1 MLQLCKQTLREIART
16 SLEKLSLLD
25 NILQTKSVESLDQW
39 QTINKQHLP
48 ALSREMVRWIL
59 FFRKKTR
66 LQQTLGPSINP
77 RFKRSAST
85 IVLPDLKARDKV
97 HLSTKDLLQERG
109 ARRKV
114 ALLWQDPC
122 HSSMTVNRSLHLE
135 KEASLS
141 NLLKDLHQSHL

>member
-1 MLQLCKQTLREIART
+1 MLQLCKQTLREIARM
-16 SLEKLSLLD
+16 SLERLSHLD

-39 QTINKQHLP
+39 QTINKQHPP

-59 FFRKKTR
+59 FFRKRTR

-77 RFKRSAST
+77 QFKRSALM
-85 IVLPDLKARDKV
+85 IVLLDLKARDKV
-97 HLSTKDLLQERG
+97 HLLTKDLSQGKG

-122 HSSMTVNRSLHLE
+122 RSSMTVNRSLHLE
-135 KEASLS
+135 KEANLS
-141 NLLKDLHQSHL
+141 NLPNDLDQSHL

>member
-1 MLQLCKQTLREIART
+1 MLQLCKQTLREIARM
-16 SLEKLSLLD
+16 SLERPSHLD

-77 RFKRSAST
+77 RFKRLAST
-85 IVLPDLKARDKV
+85 IVLLDRKARDKE
-97 HLSTKDLLQERG
+97 HLSTKDLSQERG

-122 HSSMTVNRSLHLE
+122 HSSMMVSRSLHLE
-135 KEASLS
+135 NEVSLS
-141 NLLKDLHQSHL
+141 NLLKDLDQSHL